1 MTGETAGCWNFPEN
15 NSGQARGIADAG
27 MATFQGNRIGAL
39 AREIC
44 QNSLDALKAG
54 EDGVTV
60 TFAWRSVPKKRMPG
74 YAAVKR
80 ALEVAKAFWDT
91 QTSPDTQ
98 NFLKEAGRKIN
109 DPLDM
114 MVRA

>member
-44 QNSLDALKAG
+44 QNSLDALKDG

-60 TFAWRSVPKKRMPG
+60 TFAWRSVPKKRMPDMLPLNERWKMLRPFG
-74 YAAVKR
+74 IRRQAR
-80 ALEVAKAFWDT
+80 I
-91 QTSPDTQ
+91 
-98 NFLKEAGRKIN
+98 LKIS
-109 DPLDM
+109 
-114 MVRA
+114 